1 MILKALM
8 LSDESRRARLI
19 LAEWKG
25 SAMPSEAPAPLTHEC
40 PGVSNACPAKRRDT
54 TVSWAPVSTLE
65 APGISWTLLHE
76 MDYQKYIS
84 VRHDYILLPE
94 HALTNTTRLRWWQ
107 PFTISNGIVVSG
119 PDRAQWALDNILIG
133 GAEINPS
140 QLVDT
145 FDDEGTSHEE
155 NWSFYPNAVRTA
167 GFCGNPSF
175 HLYWPNK
182 KKDKTHN
189 ILSSREL
196 IIQPG
201 YMMQFKIVV
210 GCEATSCGDLHS
222 VMLEYTKDARTDSWQ
237 LVQTHCL
244 PSSSNSIG
252 CSPFQFHE
260 ATIYNSVNSSMWR
273 RITIQ
278 LPDHVSSSATQ
289 FRWIQ
294 KGEELEKQS
303 WAIDHVYIG
312 EACPKLC
319 SGHGYCTTGAICICD
334 EGYQGDDC
342 SVFSHDLPSYIKDN
356 FESERVTEINWE
368 TIQGGV
374 IGNGCGQLAPY
385 AHGDSLYFNGCQIR
399 QAVTK
404 PLDLTRASF
413 LAKNKIVTFPMS
425 VFFNFWS
432 ANCENV
438 LNSLEGISESNQETP
453 ARKLDAALERLVMCV
468 NRVDEADTEAE
479 DDSSGFSVETVE
491 LFFLGSCSMR
501 SIMEHSQEHEAS
513 LEQTQRYCV
522 QRPIYNEE
530 LLQGQLHRRER
541 TPQTLRQK
549 IAHSCRCSSKKA
561 KSHLYSCI
569 PILKWLPRYPVKEY
583 LLGDIISGIST
594 GVMQLPQGLAYALLA
609 AVPPVFGLYSS
620 FYPVFLYTFF
630 GTSKHIS
637 IGTFAVISM
646 MVGGVAVRQVPDEMI
661 PVGYNSTNVTDSLE
675 YFDARDT
682 KRVQVAVTLA
692 FLSGIIQL
700 CLGLLRFGFVAIYLT
715 EPLVRGFTTAAA
727 VHVFTSQLKYL
738 LGIKTSRYSGPLSVV
753 YSIAAVLSKITTTNI
768 AALIVGLTC
777 IVLLLIG
784 KEINLRFKK
793 KLPVPIPMEIIVVI
807 IGTGVSAGM
816 NLSESYRVDVVG
828 NIPQGLRA
836 PAVPDIQLI
845 PAIFVDAIA
854 IAIVGFSMAVSMAK
868 IFALKHG
875 YTIDGNQELIA
886 LGICNSVGSFFQSF
900 SITCSMSRS
909 LVQESTGGKTQIA
922 GALSSIM
929 VLLVIVAIGY
939 LFEPLP
945 QVKEYPGIKIFQA
958 NASLYFAN
966 SESYTSALKKK
977 TGVDPCAVLAARR
990 KAQKR
995 HAREIKKANTLRKKA
1010 VLKLVNS
1017 SVNIYL
1023 CFIS

>member
-1 MILKALM
+1 M
-8 LSDESRRARLI
+8 
-19 LAEWKG
+19 
-25 SAMPSEAPAPLTHEC
+25 
-40 PGVSNACPAKRRDT
+40 
-54 TVSWAPVSTLE
+54 
-65 APGISWTLLHE
+65 
-76 MDYQKYIS
+76 
-84 VRHDYILLPE
+84 E
-94 HALTNTTRLRWWQ
+94 HA
-107 PFTISNGIVVSG
+107 
-119 PDRAQWALDNILIG
+119 
-133 GAEINPS
+133 
-140 QLVDT
+140 
-145 FDDEGTSHEE
+145 
-155 NWSFYPNAVRTA
+155 
-167 GFCGNPSF
+167 
-175 HLYWPNK
+175 
-182 KKDKTHN
+182 
-189 ILSSREL
+189 
-196 IIQPG
+196 
-201 YMMQFKIVV
+201 
-210 GCEATSCGDLHS
+210 
-222 VMLEYTKDARTDSWQ
+222 
-237 LVQTHCL
+237 
-244 PSSSNSIG
+244 
-252 CSPFQFHE
+252 
-260 ATIYNSVNSSMWR
+260 
-273 RITIQ
+273 
-278 LPDHVSSSATQ
+278 
-289 FRWIQ
+289 
-294 KGEELEKQS
+294 
-303 WAIDHVYIG
+303 
-312 EACPKLC
+312 
-319 SGHGYCTTGAICICD
+319 
-334 EGYQGDDC
+334 
-342 SVFSHDLPSYIKDN
+342 
-356 FESERVTEINWE
+356 
-368 TIQGGV
+368 
-374 IGNGCGQLAPY
+374 
-385 AHGDSLYFNGCQIR
+385 
-399 QAVTK
+399 
-404 PLDLTRASF
+404 
-413 LAKNKIVTFPMS
+413 
-425 VFFNFWS
+425 
-432 ANCENV
+432 
-438 LNSLEGISESNQETP
+438 
-453 ARKLDAALERLVMCV
+453 
-468 NRVDEADTEAE
+468 
-479 DDSSGFSVETVE
+479 
-491 LFFLGSCSMR
+491 
-501 SIMEHSQEHEAS
+501 QEHEAC

-522 QRPIYNEE
+522 ERPIYNQE

-541 TPQTLRQK
+541 TPQTLRQR

-561 KSHLYSCI
+561 KSHLYGFL
-569 PILKWLPRYPVKEY
+569 PILKWLPRYPVRAY

-646 MVGGVAVRQVPDEMI
+646 MVGGVVVRQVPDEMI
-661 PVGYNSTNVTDSLE
+661 SVGYNSTNITDSPE
-675 YFDARDT
+675 YT

-738 LGIKTSRYSGPLSVV
+738 LGIKTNRYSGPLSVV

-784 KEINLRFKK
+784 KEINFRFKK
-793 KLPVPIPMEIIVVI
+793 KLPVPIPMEIIVVL

-816 NLSESYRVDVVG
+816 NLNESYRVDIVG

-945 QVKEYPGIKIFQA
+945 QTVLAAIVMVNLKGMFKQFGDVAHFWRTSKIELAIWVVAFVASLFLGLDYGLLTAVAFAMITVIYRTQSPQYRILGWIPDTDIYCDVEEYEEVKEYPGIKIFQA

-977 TGVDPCAVLAARR
+977 TGVDPCAILAARR

-995 HAREIKKANTLRKKA
+995 HAREIKAADELRKKA

-1017 SVNIYL
+1017 SSNDMEASVKHEIANEELPVNGKFADASAQDVSPEEHEHFVEPKTNIHSLILDFTPVNFVDSVGVKTLKSIIKEYKEVDVSVCIASCSDPVTKEL
-1023 CFIS
+1023 TRLNFFDNATTRELLFHSVHDAALACQAKHRAASWNDFDL

>member
-1 MILKALM
+1 M
-8 LSDESRRARLI
+8 
-19 LAEWKG
+19 
-25 SAMPSEAPAPLTHEC
+25 
-40 PGVSNACPAKRRDT
+40 
-54 TVSWAPVSTLE
+54 
-65 APGISWTLLHE
+65 
-76 MDYQKYIS
+76 
-84 VRHDYILLPE
+84 E
-94 HALTNTTRLRWWQ
+94 HAQ
-107 PFTISNGIVVSG
+107 
-119 PDRAQWALDNILIG
+119 
-133 GAEINPS
+133 
-140 QLVDT
+140 
-145 FDDEGTSHEE
+145 E
-155 NWSFYPNAVRTA
+155 N
-167 GFCGNPSF
+167 
-175 HLYWPNK
+175 
-182 KKDKTHN
+182 
-189 ILSSREL
+189 
-196 IIQPG
+196 
-201 YMMQFKIVV
+201 
-210 GCEATSCGDLHS
+210 
-222 VMLEYTKDARTDSWQ
+222 
-237 LVQTHCL
+237 
-244 PSSSNSIG
+244 
-252 CSPFQFHE
+252 
-260 ATIYNSVNSSMWR
+260 
-273 RITIQ
+273 
-278 LPDHVSSSATQ
+278 
-289 FRWIQ
+289 
-294 KGEELEKQS
+294 
-303 WAIDHVYIG
+303 
-312 EACPKLC
+312 EAC
-319 SGHGYCTTGAICICD
+319 
-334 EGYQGDDC
+334 
-342 SVFSHDLPSYIKDN
+342 
-356 FESERVTEINWE
+356 
-368 TIQGGV
+368 
-374 IGNGCGQLAPY
+374 
-385 AHGDSLYFNGCQIR
+385 
-399 QAVTK
+399 
-404 PLDLTRASF
+404 
-413 LAKNKIVTFPMS
+413 
-425 VFFNFWS
+425 
-432 ANCENV
+432 
-438 LNSLEGISESNQETP
+438 
-453 ARKLDAALERLVMCV
+453 
-468 NRVDEADTEAE
+468 
-479 DDSSGFSVETVE
+479 
-491 LFFLGSCSMR
+491 
-501 SIMEHSQEHEAS
+501 

-522 QRPIYNEE
+522 ERPIYNQE

-561 KSHLYSCI
+561 KSHLYSFL

-646 MVGGVAVRQVPDEMI
+646 MVGGVVVRQVPDEMI
-661 PVGYNSTNVTDSLE
+661 SVGYNSTNVTDSLE
-675 YFDARDT
+675 YT

-738 LGIKTSRYSGPLSVV
+738 LGIKTNRYSGPLSVV

-784 KEINLRFKK
+784 KEINLRCKK

-816 NLSESYRVDVVG
+816 NLNESYRVDVVG

-900 SITCSMSRS
+900 SVTCSMSRS

-945 QVKEYPGIKIFQA
+945 QTVLAAIVMVNLKGMFKQFGDIAHFWRTSKIELAIWVVAFVASLFLGLDYGLLTAVAFAMITVIYRTQSPQYRILGHIPDTDIYCNVEEYEEVKEYPGIKVFQA

-966 SESYTSALKKK
+966 SESYASALKKK
-977 TGVDPCAVLAARR
+977 TGVDPCAILAARR

-995 HAREIKKANTLRKKA
+995 HAREIKAADELKKKA
-1010 VLKLVNS
+1010 VLKLTNDMEASVKHEIANDELPVNGKFAPADASVQDMSPDEHEHFVEPKTNIHSLILDFTPVNFVDSVGAKTLKSIIKEYKEVGVCVCIASCSGPVMNELTRLNFFDNTVTRELLFHSIHDAVLACQVRDS
-1017 SVNIYL
+1017 SA
-1023 CFIS
+1023 S

>member
-1 MILKALM
+1 M
-8 LSDESRRARLI
+8 
-19 LAEWKG
+19 
-25 SAMPSEAPAPLTHEC
+25 
-40 PGVSNACPAKRRDT
+40 
-54 TVSWAPVSTLE
+54 
-65 APGISWTLLHE
+65 
-76 MDYQKYIS
+76 
-84 VRHDYILLPE
+84 E
-94 HALTNTTRLRWWQ
+94 HA
-107 PFTISNGIVVSG
+107 
-119 PDRAQWALDNILIG
+119 
-133 GAEINPS
+133 
-140 QLVDT
+140 
-145 FDDEGTSHEE
+145 
-155 NWSFYPNAVRTA
+155 
-167 GFCGNPSF
+167 
-175 HLYWPNK
+175 
-182 KKDKTHN
+182 
-189 ILSSREL
+189 
-196 IIQPG
+196 
-201 YMMQFKIVV
+201 
-210 GCEATSCGDLHS
+210 
-222 VMLEYTKDARTDSWQ
+222 
-237 LVQTHCL
+237 
-244 PSSSNSIG
+244 
-252 CSPFQFHE
+252 
-260 ATIYNSVNSSMWR
+260 
-273 RITIQ
+273 
-278 LPDHVSSSATQ
+278 
-289 FRWIQ
+289 
-294 KGEELEKQS
+294 
-303 WAIDHVYIG
+303 
-312 EACPKLC
+312 
-319 SGHGYCTTGAICICD
+319 
-334 EGYQGDDC
+334 
-342 SVFSHDLPSYIKDN
+342 
-356 FESERVTEINWE
+356 
-368 TIQGGV
+368 
-374 IGNGCGQLAPY
+374 
-385 AHGDSLYFNGCQIR
+385 
-399 QAVTK
+399 
-404 PLDLTRASF
+404 
-413 LAKNKIVTFPMS
+413 
-425 VFFNFWS
+425 
-432 ANCENV
+432 
-438 LNSLEGISESNQETP
+438 
-453 ARKLDAALERLVMCV
+453 
-468 NRVDEADTEAE
+468 
-479 DDSSGFSVETVE
+479 
-491 LFFLGSCSMR
+491 
-501 SIMEHSQEHEAS
+501 QEHEAC

-522 QRPIYNEE
+522 ERPIYNQE

-561 KSHLYSCI
+561 KSHLYSFL

-646 MVGGVAVRQVPDEMI
+646 MVGGVAVRQVPDEI
-661 PVGYNSTNVTDSLE
+661 ISVGYNSTNVTDSLE
-675 YFDARDT
+675 YSAYIRDAR
-682 KRVQVAVTLA
+682 RVQVAVTLA

-738 LGIKTSRYSGPLSVV
+738 LGIKTNRYSGPLSVV

-828 NIPQGLRA
+828 TIPQGLRP
-836 PAVPDIQLI
+836 PAVPEIQLI

-945 QVKEYPGIKIFQA
+945 QTVLAAIVMVNLKGMFKQFGDIAHFWRTSKIELAIWVVAFVASLFLGLDYGLLTAVAFAVITVIYRTQSPQYRILGQIPDTDIYCDVEEYEEVKEYPGIKIFQA

-977 TGVDPCAVLAARR
+977 TGVDPCAILAARR

-995 HAREIKKANTLRKKA
+995 HAREIKAANQLRKQA

-1017 SVNIYL
+1017 STNDVEASVKHEIANDELPVNGKFASADASAQDVSPDEHEHFVEPKTNIHSLILDFTPVNFVDSVGAKTLKSIIKEYKEVGVCVCIASCSGPVMNEL
-1023 CFIS
+1023 TRLNFFDNTVTRELLFHSIHDAVLACRGKGGSASQTDCDL

>member
-1 MILKALM
+1 M
-8 LSDESRRARLI
+8 
-19 LAEWKG
+19 
-25 SAMPSEAPAPLTHEC
+25 T
-40 PGVSNACPAKRRDT
+40 
-54 TVSWAPVSTLE
+54 ST
-65 APGISWTLLHE
+65 
-76 MDYQKYIS
+76 M
-84 VRHDYILLPE
+84 E
-94 HALTNTTRLRWWQ
+94 HAQ
-107 PFTISNGIVVSG
+107 
-119 PDRAQWALDNILIG
+119 
-133 GAEINPS
+133 
-140 QLVDT
+140 
-145 FDDEGTSHEE
+145 
-155 NWSFYPNAVRTA
+155 
-167 GFCGNPSF
+167 
-175 HLYWPNK
+175 
-182 KKDKTHN
+182 
-189 ILSSREL
+189 
-196 IIQPG
+196 
-201 YMMQFKIVV
+201 
-210 GCEATSCGDLHS
+210 
-222 VMLEYTKDARTDSWQ
+222 
-237 LVQTHCL
+237 
-244 PSSSNSIG
+244 
-252 CSPFQFHE
+252 
-260 ATIYNSVNSSMWR
+260 
-273 RITIQ
+273 
-278 LPDHVSSSATQ
+278 
-289 FRWIQ
+289 
-294 KGEELEKQS
+294 EK
-303 WAIDHVYIG
+303 
-312 EACPKLC
+312 EAC
-319 SGHGYCTTGAICICD
+319 
-334 EGYQGDDC
+334 
-342 SVFSHDLPSYIKDN
+342 
-356 FESERVTEINWE
+356 
-368 TIQGGV
+368 
-374 IGNGCGQLAPY
+374 
-385 AHGDSLYFNGCQIR
+385 
-399 QAVTK
+399 
-404 PLDLTRASF
+404 
-413 LAKNKIVTFPMS
+413 
-425 VFFNFWS
+425 
-432 ANCENV
+432 
-438 LNSLEGISESNQETP
+438 
-453 ARKLDAALERLVMCV
+453 
-468 NRVDEADTEAE
+468 
-479 DDSSGFSVETVE
+479 
-491 LFFLGSCSMR
+491 
-501 SIMEHSQEHEAS
+501 

-522 QRPIYNEE
+522 ERPIYNQK

-561 KSHLYSCI
+561 KSHLYSFL
-569 PILKWLPRYPVKEY
+569 PILKWLPCYPVKEY

-646 MVGGVAVRQVPDEMI
+646 MVGGVAVREVPDEMI
-661 PVGYNSTNVTDSLE
+661 SIGYNSTNDTDFLE
-675 YFDARDT
+675 YYNARDT

-700 CLGLLRFGFVAIYLT
+700 CLGFLRFGFVAIYLT

-738 LGIKTSRYSGPLSVV
+738 LGVKTNRYSGPLSVV
-753 YSIAAVLSKITTTNI
+753 YSIAAVLSKIMTTNI
-768 AALIVGLTC
+768 AALVVGLTC

-836 PAVPDIQLI
+836 PAVPEIQLI
-845 PAIFVDAIA
+845 PAIFVDAVA

-900 SITCSMSRS
+900 SVTCSMSRS

-922 GALSSIM
+922 GALSSVM

-945 QVKEYPGIKIFQA
+945 QTVLAAIVMVNLKGMFKQFGDVAHFWRTSKIELAIWVVAFLASLFLGLDYGLLTAVAFAMITVIYRTQRPQYRILGQIPDTDIYCDVEEYEEVKEHPGIKIFQA

-977 TGVDPCAVLAARR
+977 TGVDPCAILAARR

-995 HAREIKKANTLRKKA
+995 HAREIKAANELRKKA

-1017 SVNIYL
+1017 STNDTEASIKHEIANDELPVNGKFASPDASIQDMSPDEHEHFVAPKTNIHSLILDFTPVNFVDSVGAKTLKSVIKEYKEVGVCVCIASCSGPVMNEL
-1023 CFIS
+1023 TRLTFFDNTVTRELLFHSIHDAVLACQVKDRSASQTDSDL

>member
-1 MILKALM
+1 M
-8 LSDESRRARLI
+8 
-19 LAEWKG
+19 
-25 SAMPSEAPAPLTHEC
+25 
-40 PGVSNACPAKRRDT
+40 
-54 TVSWAPVSTLE
+54 
-65 APGISWTLLHE
+65 
-76 MDYQKYIS
+76 
-84 VRHDYILLPE
+84 E
-94 HALTNTTRLRWWQ
+94 HA
-107 PFTISNGIVVSG
+107 
-119 PDRAQWALDNILIG
+119 
-133 GAEINPS
+133 
-140 QLVDT
+140 
-145 FDDEGTSHEE
+145 
-155 NWSFYPNAVRTA
+155 
-167 GFCGNPSF
+167 
-175 HLYWPNK
+175 
-182 KKDKTHN
+182 
-189 ILSSREL
+189 
-196 IIQPG
+196 
-201 YMMQFKIVV
+201 
-210 GCEATSCGDLHS
+210 
-222 VMLEYTKDARTDSWQ
+222 
-237 LVQTHCL
+237 
-244 PSSSNSIG
+244 
-252 CSPFQFHE
+252 
-260 ATIYNSVNSSMWR
+260 
-273 RITIQ
+273 
-278 LPDHVSSSATQ
+278 
-289 FRWIQ
+289 
-294 KGEELEKQS
+294 
-303 WAIDHVYIG
+303 
-312 EACPKLC
+312 
-319 SGHGYCTTGAICICD
+319 
-334 EGYQGDDC
+334 
-342 SVFSHDLPSYIKDN
+342 
-356 FESERVTEINWE
+356 
-368 TIQGGV
+368 
-374 IGNGCGQLAPY
+374 
-385 AHGDSLYFNGCQIR
+385 
-399 QAVTK
+399 
-404 PLDLTRASF
+404 
-413 LAKNKIVTFPMS
+413 
-425 VFFNFWS
+425 
-432 ANCENV
+432 
-438 LNSLEGISESNQETP
+438 
-453 ARKLDAALERLVMCV
+453 
-468 NRVDEADTEAE
+468 
-479 DDSSGFSVETVE
+479 
-491 LFFLGSCSMR
+491 
-501 SIMEHSQEHEAS
+501 QEHEAC
-513 LEQTQRYCV
+513 LEQTQRYCME
-522 QRPIYNEE
+522 RPIYNQE

-561 KSHLYSCI
+561 KSHLYSFL
-569 PILKWLPRYPVKEY
+569 PILKWLPHYPVKEY

-609 AVPPVFGLYSS
+609 AVPPVYGLYSS

-661 PVGYNSTNVTDSLE
+661 SVGYNSTNVTE
-675 YFDARDT
+675 YYHARDT

-738 LGIKTSRYSGPLSVV
+738 LGIKTNRYSGPLSVV

-836 PAVPDIQLI
+836 PAVPEIQLI

-945 QVKEYPGIKIFQA
+945 QTVLAAIVMVNLKGMFKQFGDIAHFWRTSKIELAIWVVAFVASLFLGLDYGLLTAVAFAMITIIYRTQSPQYRILGQIPDTDIYCDVEEYQEVKEYPGIKIFQA

-995 HAREIKKANTLRKKA
+995 HAREIKAANEHRKKA
-1010 VLKLVNS
+1010 TNDVEASVKHEIANDELPVNGKFASADASVQDMSPDEHEHFVEPKTNIHSLILDFTPVNFVDSVGAKTLKSIIKEYKEVGVHVCIASCSDPVMNELTRLNFFDNTVTRELLFHSIHDAVLACQLKDRS
-1017 SVNIYL
+1017 ASQ
-1023 CFIS
+1023 

>member
-1 MILKALM
+1 M
-8 LSDESRRARLI
+8 R
-19 LAEWKG
+19 
-25 SAMPSEAPAPLTHEC
+25 
-40 PGVSNACPAKRRDT
+40 
-54 TVSWAPVSTLE
+54 ST
-65 APGISWTLLHE
+65 
-76 MDYQKYIS
+76 M
-84 VRHDYILLPE
+84 E
-94 HALTNTTRLRWWQ
+94 HA
-107 PFTISNGIVVSG
+107 
-119 PDRAQWALDNILIG
+119 
-133 GAEINPS
+133 
-140 QLVDT
+140 
-145 FDDEGTSHEE
+145 
-155 NWSFYPNAVRTA
+155 
-167 GFCGNPSF
+167 
-175 HLYWPNK
+175 
-182 KKDKTHN
+182 
-189 ILSSREL
+189 
-196 IIQPG
+196 
-201 YMMQFKIVV
+201 
-210 GCEATSCGDLHS
+210 
-222 VMLEYTKDARTDSWQ
+222 
-237 LVQTHCL
+237 
-244 PSSSNSIG
+244 
-252 CSPFQFHE
+252 
-260 ATIYNSVNSSMWR
+260 
-273 RITIQ
+273 
-278 LPDHVSSSATQ
+278 
-289 FRWIQ
+289 
-294 KGEELEKQS
+294 
-303 WAIDHVYIG
+303 
-312 EACPKLC
+312 
-319 SGHGYCTTGAICICD
+319 
-334 EGYQGDDC
+334 
-342 SVFSHDLPSYIKDN
+342 
-356 FESERVTEINWE
+356 
-368 TIQGGV
+368 
-374 IGNGCGQLAPY
+374 
-385 AHGDSLYFNGCQIR
+385 
-399 QAVTK
+399 
-404 PLDLTRASF
+404 
-413 LAKNKIVTFPMS
+413 
-425 VFFNFWS
+425 
-432 ANCENV
+432 
-438 LNSLEGISESNQETP
+438 
-453 ARKLDAALERLVMCV
+453 
-468 NRVDEADTEAE
+468 
-479 DDSSGFSVETVE
+479 
-491 LFFLGSCSMR
+491 
-501 SIMEHSQEHEAS
+501 QEHEAC
-513 LEQTQRYCV
+513 LEQTQKYCV
-522 QRPIYNEE
+522 ERPIYNQE

-561 KSHLYSCI
+561 KSHLYSFL

-646 MVGGVAVRQVPDEMI
+646 MVGGVAVRQVPDEI
-661 PVGYNSTNVTDSLE
+661 ISVGYNSTNVTDSLE
-675 YFDARDT
+675 YYHARDT

-738 LGIKTSRYSGPLSVV
+738 LGIKTNRYSGPLSVV

-816 NLSESYRVDVVG
+816 NLNESYRVDVVG

-836 PAVPDIQLI
+836 PAVPEIQLI

-854 IAIVGFSMAVSMAK
+854 IAIVGFSMAVSMSK

-945 QVKEYPGIKIFQA
+945 QTVLAAIVMVNLKGMFKQFGDVMHFWRTSRIELAIWVVAFVASLLLGLDYGLLTAVAFAMITVIYRTQSPQYRILGQIPNTDIYCDVEEYEEVKEYPGIKIFQA

-995 HAREIKKANTLRKKA
+995 HTREIKAANELRKKA

-1017 SVNIYL
+1017 STNDVEASVKHEIANDELPVNGKFASADASVQDKSPDEHEHFVEPKPNIHSLILDFTPVNFVDSVGAKTLKSIIKEYKEVGVCVCIASCSGPVMNEL
-1023 CFIS
+1023 TRLKFFDNTVTRELLFHSIHDAVLACQVKDRSASQTNFDL